1 MHITKLGLSQECNT
15 RKLINEVHSIYR
27 LKEKKHDHF
36 SKHGEKYSI
45 KCNINS
51 RFFLKQKSSQTKNE
65 RELPHPIMGNL
76 KNKRK
81 EKQKTTTNIILYG
94 EMLKMCLQDKEWD
107 KNAHY

>member
-1 MHITKLGLSQECNT
+1 
-15 RKLINEVHSIYR
+15 
-27 LKEKKHDHF
+27 
-36 SKHGEKYSI
+36 
-45 KCNINS
+45 
-51 RFFLKQKSSQTKNE
+51 
-65 RELPHPIMGNL
+65 MGNL